1 MIGPIVG
8 EIQAG
13 LVRYLE
19 RMTYPEVER
28 LAARTDLAL
37 LPVGPP
43 EAHGPHLPVGTDL
56 IAARELSERP
66 GTWPPA
72 ASSA

>member
-1 MIGPIVG
+1 MNEP
-8 EIQAG
+8 EASP
-13 LVRYLE
+13 LRYLE
-19 RMTYPEVER
+19 RMTYPQIER
-28 LAARTDLAL
+28 LAGRTDLAL